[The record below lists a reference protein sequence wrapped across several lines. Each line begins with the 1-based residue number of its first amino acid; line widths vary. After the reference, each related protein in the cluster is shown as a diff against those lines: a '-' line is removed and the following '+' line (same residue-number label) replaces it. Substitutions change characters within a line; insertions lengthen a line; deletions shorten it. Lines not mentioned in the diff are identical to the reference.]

1 MEMDVL
7 HMNITTKFMRGIINR
22 LIRKKLGYDVDLL
35 LNNVGVTSKDGKV
48 YIRLDGEVSIS
59 HAELLKLIKNIG
71 LD

>member
-7 HMNITTKFMRGIINR
+7 HMTLTTKFMRGIINR
-22 LIRKKLGYDVDLL
+22 LVRKKLGYDVDVL

-48 YIRLDGEVSIS
+48 HISLDGEVSIS